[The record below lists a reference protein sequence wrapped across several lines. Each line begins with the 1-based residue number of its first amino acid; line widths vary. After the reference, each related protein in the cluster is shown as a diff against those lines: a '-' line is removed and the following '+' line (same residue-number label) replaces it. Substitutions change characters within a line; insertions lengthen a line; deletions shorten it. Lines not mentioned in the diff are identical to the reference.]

1 MALGF
6 TLTKVGNK
14 LIVEYFTNKQGKCRV
29 SGIGKAL
36 TVAVIWL
43 VQLGGN
49 GSVGREKG
57 AWQMDPQC
65 CS

>member
-1 MALGF
+1 MWWPWGLHSH
-6 TLTKVGNK
+6 
-14 LIVEYFTNKQGKCRV
+14 FTNKQGKDRV
-29 SGIGKAL
+29 NGIGKVL

-57 AWQMDPQC
+57 AWQKDPQC